1 MNFRKINLKNM
12 GTYWDLRD
20 LAIATCRLAFEVLSS
35 AAGLAFLNLAIM
47 EAEGLEGATKIP
59 AAFSFFSN

>member
-1 MNFRKINLKNM
+1 MK
-12 GTYWDLRD
+12 TYWDLRD

-35 AAGLAFLNLAIM
+35 AAGLAFLNFAIM